1 MKGPEETAEVGAG
14 NAKKSLRR
22 SCRPAAGEEGK
33 IKEGDGLDGSE
44 GLVTGEK
51 GLSTEA

>member
-1 MKGPEETAEVGAG
+1 MQ
-14 NAKKSLRR
+14 R
-22 SCRPAAGEEGK
+22 SRFGEAAGQQLAREGK
-33 IKEGDGLDGSE
+33 IKEGNGLDGSE